1 MSAQAQISI
10 QSTAGAVPVRNE
22 KGNKINLSPLY
33 VMIRIPFNYI
43 CIISGEVS
51 MQKVKV
57 HRYISGKRPEYAH
70 YRSSDEESEDD
81 DFIDRRA
88 QRSFA
93 NRGDDSYD
101 TSRKRDGLVAMEDSY
116 KSDDAADD
124 PRLRRL
130 ARHRSV
136 SEEDDD
142 DDGGDERYRESRLR
156 RYKER
161 RIQEPEIIVSENED
175 LPSDKEMQSDND
187 EKIQYTM
194 DIERKRRI
202 DLDDSA
208 SASDS
213 ELSDTE
219 IEKRRQRLKS
229 KMLHHRKD
237 EEVLE
242 RKEEEKQ
249 SESSDAASSYEEETE
264 SEEDNEPRLKPLF
277 VSKKDRATIAE
288 KEKEAQKQKQLEYE
302 AKRLAKERRRQTLR
316 MVEDSVKKDLEKSKV
331 SLKLSIRNKKICSLI
346 AFV

>member
-1 MSAQAQISI
+1 MSAQTQYSI
-10 QSTAGAVPVRNE
+10 QSTAGAVPIRNQ
-22 KGNKINLSPLY
+22 KGKKRIYSAFEWNLT
-33 VMIRIPFNYI
+33 
-43 CIISGEVS
+43 IISLYAIPGEVS

-93 NRGDDSYD
+93 NRGDNSFDK
-101 TSRKRDGLVAMEDSY
+101 SRKRDDLTSLDDTY
-116 KSDDAADD
+116 KSDEAADD

-130 ARHRSV
+130 ARHRSA
-136 SEEDDD
+136 SEDDD
-142 DDGGDERYRESRLR
+142 VNGDEYFRESRLR

-161 RIQEPEIIVSENED
+161 RIQEPEIVVSENED
-175 LPSDKEMQSDND
+175 VLSEREEMHSDNE
-187 EKIQYTM
+187 EKIQNTIDY
-194 DIERKRRI
+194 ERKRRI
-202 DLDDSA
+202 DLDESG
-208 SASDS
+208 SGSDS
-213 ELSDTE
+213 ELSDNE
-219 IEKRRQRLKS
+219 IEKRRQRLKN
-229 KMLHHRKD
+229 KMMHQRKD

-264 SEEDNEPRLKPLF
+264 SEEENEPRLKPLF

-302 AKRLAKERRRQTLR
+302 SKRLAKERRRQTLR
-316 MVEDSVKKDLEKSKV
+316 MVEESVKKDLEKTKV
-331 SLKLSIRNKKICSLI
+331 GL
-346 AFV
+346 